1 MNDFNRVVSQRA
13 FWILFLFSILATTVH
28 AKQDVAIPEPLKPW
42 QDWVL
47 HDVKDHNCPFL
58 YSNSQQRFCAWPTR
72 MTLTLG
78 QSRGQ
83 FEQRWQVYKRSWVRL
98 PGSIKHWPQSVK
110 VDNKNAIVTQKQ
122 GYPIVEL
129 EPGTATI
136 TGKFDWE
143 QLPESL
149 SIDNSTALVKLTV
162 NGKTVSNPHIDQ
174 EGRLWL
180 TDSKV
185 KSSDTAQ
192 QDDVLTINVY
202 RRLTDD
208 VPFIV
213 TTRLDINVSGDQ
225 REVLLEKV
233 LIENTIPTDLQSQ
246 LPVRLEPNGD
256 LRMQVRPGRWSVVIS
271 SRFVNAVNELRM
283 PVSSAPLPEQETW
296 VFDARSYLRVVEISG
311 VTSIDPGQTNLPSD
325 WKSLPAYLVKPEN
338 RFELKQVRRG
348 NPEPEPNQLH
358 LQRTLWLDFN
368 GGGYTVQDS
377 ITGTMRRGWRLDA
390 SEELELGRVVV
401 NGQPQ
406 LITTLEGSTIKGVE
420 VRQGELHLEA
430 DARYEL
436 SRHDLP
442 VGGWLENF
450 QQIETTLNLPPGWR
464 LFSADGVDNTP
475 NTWLQ
480 SWTLLDLF
488 MVLILSLAVFRLW
501 GWYWGIIA
509 LITFTLIWHE
519 PSQAPRYV
527 WINVFVAITLLRVV
541 PQNTLRKVI
550 MGYRNL
556 SLLGLILITV
566 PFMVDEVRTGI
577 YPQLEKPSLSF
588 FGQPEFR
595 QPDLLQQ
602 PAMEIL
608 DEAQKHIAPSSSA
621 LLGRMAEP
629 MDRKSAEQPG
639 NDKLAMLV
647 DPNAT
652 LQTGP
657 GLPDWKWNT
666 VYLSWNGPS
675 DPQQRT
681 QLVLLSPVTNMLLNM
696 LRVGFLLL
704 LCILV
709 FEFKRKPTHGKK
721 VAQAA
726 MVFCLLTATG
736 LLVPAHDAHAAFPD
750 DKLLNE
756 LKQRLTRA
764 PECLPHC
771 AAVATLDIEI
781 GSSKLNL
788 VSTVHAHQQV
798 AIPLPARADQWLPD
812 TITLDGKPVQ
822 ALLRSDEGVLWVS
835 VSSGIHTIALSGN
848 VPDRSYFQ
856 LPLLL
861 KPHHVTVKSK
871 GWTVEG
877 ISVNGVPDSQV
888 QFSRIQKELQNQEF
902 TQLQAGPLPPFVRV
916 ERTLQLGLEWQVVTT
931 IYRISTSNVPIVF
944 ELPLVSGEAV
954 LDDNIK
960 VRDGKALVSLSSKQN
975 RLSWTSRLNQQ
986 SKLKLN
992 AEKTADWIEVWRL
1005 DVSPIWHVTSG
1016 GIPVIHHQ
1024 GNDKHWMPEWH
1035 PYPGESI
1042 QFAIMRPPGVSGKSL
1057 TIDRS
1062 NLVINPGSRITETTL
1077 EFTVRSSQGAQHTI
1091 MLPADAN
1098 LGSVYIDDVIQP
1110 IRQEGRRV
1118 TLPVNPGEH
1127 QFKIDWRF
1135 ARGITNY
1142 YISQDVDIGLD
1153 SVNNSIRLMLPQ
1165 DRWVLLTAGP
1175 RLGPAVLY
1183 WGVVIIVL
1191 IISGILSF
1199 VKVTP
1204 LRYWHWALLGIGLSQ
1219 VHISFALIVVGWLLL
1234 FGLRQ
1239 KLVNQSGNFVFNT
1252 IQVGLAML
1260 TVIALMV
1267 LFYAI
1272 QQGLLGRPDMQI
1284 AGNGST
1290 AYILNWYQ
1298 DQVQETLPNIWVLSV
1313 PLSVYR
1319 VLMLLWALWLAY
1331 SLLGWLRW
1339 AWQQYAIDGYWR
1351 KAQRKQPPVKE
1362 QTQKKVTV
1370 KEPGEQATDVEKGD
1384 QPEIKKPDP
1393 WVE

>member
-1 MNDFNRVVSQRA
+1 MNDSNRIVSQRLL
-13 FWILFLFSILATTVH
+13 WIVILFSIFAAH
-28 AKQDVAIPEPLKPW
+28 AYAKQDIAIPEPLKPW

-47 HDVKDHNCPFL
+47 HDVKDHDCPFL

-72 MTLTLG
+72 LTLTLN
-78 QSRGQ
+78 QSNGQ
-83 FEQRWQVYKRSWVRL
+83 FEQRWQVYKKSWVRL
-98 PGSIKHWPQSVK
+98 PGSVRHWPKSVK
-110 VDNKNAIVTQKQ
+110 VDNKNAIVTQQK
-122 GYPIVEL
+122 GYPVVLL
-129 EPGTATI
+129 EPGVAKI
-136 TGKFDWE
+136 TGQFEWE

-149 SIDNSTALVKLTV
+149 PIDTSTALVKLTV
-162 NGKTVSNPHIDQ
+162 NGKSVASPHIDQ

-180 TDSKV
+180 SDSKV
-185 KSSDTAQ
+185 KSADAPQ
-192 QDDVLTINVY
+192 QDDVLTIKVY
-202 RRLTDD
+202 RRLIDD
-208 VPFIV
+208 VPFDV
-213 TTRLDINVSGDQ
+213 TTRLDIDVSGDQ
-225 REVLLEKV
+225 REVLLGNV
-233 LIENTIPTDLQSQ
+233 LIDNTIPTDLQSQ
-246 LPVRLEPNGD
+246 LPTRLEPNGD
-256 LRMQVRPGRWSVVIS
+256 LRMQVRPGRWTVIIS
-271 SRFVNAVNELRM
+271 SRFTNAVNELRM
-283 PVSSAPLPEQETW
+283 PVSPPPLPQQEIW
-296 VFDARSYLRVVEISG
+296 VFDARSYLRVVEIAG
-311 VTSIDPGQTNLPSD
+311 VAPIDPAQTNLPSE

-358 LQRTLWLDFN
+358 LQRTLWLDFD
-368 GGGYTVQDS
+368 GGGYTVQDN

-390 SEELELGRVVV
+390 SDELQLGRVSV

-406 LITTLEGSTIKGVE
+406 LITTLEGSSIKGVE
-420 VRQGELHLEA
+420 VRQGELQLEA
-430 DARYEL
+430 ISRYEK

-442 VGGWLENF
+442 VGGWLESF
-450 QQIETTLNLPPGWR
+450 QKIETTLNLPPGWR

-480 SWTLLDLF
+480 SWTLLDFF
-488 MVLILSLAVFRLW
+488 MVLILSMAVFRLW

-519 PSQAPRYV
+519 PGSAPRYV
-527 WINVFVAITLLRVV
+527 WINVFVAIALLRVV
-541 PQNTLRKVI
+541 PHNTLRKFI
-550 MGYRNL
+550 MAYRNL
-556 SLLGLILITV
+556 SLLALIIITV
-566 PFMVDEVRTGI
+566 PFMVEEVRTGI
-577 YPQLEKPSLSF
+577 YPQLEKPRQIF
-588 FGQPEFR
+588 FREPSPPPQATTEVR
-595 QPDLLQQ
+595 DKV
-602 PAMEIL
+602 
-608 DEAQKHIAPSSSA
+608 QKQIMPSSAARLSLA
-621 LLGRMAEP
+621 KEP
-629 MDRKSAEQPG
+629 MEEKARDTTTT
-639 NDKLAMLV
+639 DKLAMLV

-657 GLPDWKWNT
+657 GLPDWKWHS

-681 QLVLLSPVTNMLLNM
+681 QLMLLSPGTNMMLNL
-696 LRVGFLLL
+696 LRVWFLLL
-704 LCILV
+704 LCVLV
-709 FEFKRKPTHGKK
+709 FEFQRKPGRSGK
-721 VAQAA
+721 AA
-726 MVFCLLTATG
+726 SAALVLSSLVGTLVFMP
-736 LLVPAHDAHAAFPD
+736 VNDANAAFPD

-756 LKQRLTRA
+756 LKQRLTKA
-764 PECLPHC
+764 PDCLPHC
-771 AAVATLDIEI
+771 AAVANLDIDI
-781 GSSKLNL
+781 GSSKLQL
-788 VSTVHAHQQV
+788 ASTVHAHQRV

-812 TITLDGKPVQ
+812 TIVLDGKPVQ
-822 ALLRSDEGVLWVS
+822 ALLRSDDGVLWVS
-835 VSSGIHTIALSGN
+835 VAPGIHQLSLSGN

-861 KPHHVTVKSK
+861 KPHHVAVKSK

-877 ISVNGVPDSQV
+877 VSVDGVPDSQI

-916 ERTLQLGLEWQVVTT
+916 ERTLKLGLEWQVLTT
-931 IYRISTSNVPIVF
+931 IYRISTSSVPIVF
-944 ELPLVSGEAV
+944 ELPLVTGEAV

-960 VRDGKALVSLSSKQN
+960 VKDGKVLVSLGSKQN

-986 SKLKLN
+986 STLQLN

-1005 DVSPIWHVTSG
+1005 DVSPIWHVTTS

-1024 GNDKHWMPEWH
+1024 GSDKHWMPEWH

-1042 QFAIMRPPGVSGKSL
+1042 EIVITRPPGVSGKSL

-1062 NLVINPGSRITETTL
+1062 NLLVNPGSRITETTL
-1077 EFTVRSSQGAQHTI
+1077 SFTVRSSQGAQHTI

-1127 QFKIDWRF
+1127 QFKVDWRLGE
-1135 ARGITNY
+1135 GISNY
-1142 YISQDVDIGLD
+1142 YISQDVDLGLD

-1191 IISGILSF
+1191 IVSGILSF
-1199 VKVTP
+1199 TKVTP

-1219 VHISFALIVVGWLLL
+1219 VHVSFALIVVGWLLL
-1234 FGLRQ
+1234 FGVRQ
-1239 KLVNQSGNFVFNT
+1239 KLITDSGNIAFNLL
-1252 IQVGLAML
+1252 QVGLAFL
-1260 TVIALMV
+1260 TVVALAV

-1290 AYILNWYQ
+1290 AYVLNWYQ
-1298 DQVQETLPNIWVLSV
+1298 DQVQETLPRIWVLSV
-1313 PLSVYR
+1313 PLTVYR

-1331 SLLGWLRW
+1331 SVLGWLRW
-1339 AWQQYAIDGYWR
+1339 AWHQYGIDGYWR
-1351 KAQRKQPPVKE
+1351 KTEYASHN
-1362 QTQKKVTV
+1362 
-1370 KEPGEQATDVEKGD
+1370 AHNN
-1384 QPEIKKPDP
+1384 IKTR
-1393 WVE
+1393 